1 LRKNEDVL
9 AGIAVALIGLGVLMW
24 RMPRIRGRL
33 LAPLAHLPVVR
44 GIIVLRRTA
53 VFCRS
58 LGTLVSNGV
67 NLTDALRLMSE
78 SGVGGDRLTVVF
90 DRVRRGGRLVDAI
103 TETKLVPQL
112 AARMLRVGEESGAL
126 DAAAARCA
134 NYYEAKLT
142 EQIDKLTGIIGPAA
156 IVFIAAVI
164 GTLIVSIMSTLLSID
179 QMVM

>member
-1 LRKNEDVL
+1 
-9 AGIAVALIGLGVLMW
+9 
-24 RMPRIRGRL
+24 
-33 LAPLAHLPVVR
+33 
-44 GIIVLRRTA
+44 
-53 VFCRS
+53 
-58 LGTLVSNGV
+58 
-67 NLTDALRLMSE
+67 
-78 SGVGGDRLTVVF
+78 VVF

-126 DAAAARCA
+126 DVAAARCA

-156 IVFIAAVI
+156 IVFIATVI